1 MGRLNL
7 KAEDSTSEV
16 ILNYL
21 EANVSDEL
29 ANKINNGDKT
39 LSQCFNYIKTEAKK
53 EAVNGCAC
61 ISDATVFGWAI
72 HFFEEDAIKGEGFAK
87 GPAVAVATKTTAT
100 AEKVSIPVSEVEAKK
115 KAPKKAKADTFT
127 NVEQIGFDFGLFGG
141 SDGTDEA

>member
-72 HFFEEDAIKGEGFAK
+72 HFFEEDAIKGESFAK
-87 GPAVAVATKTTAT
+87 GPVGAVATKTTAP
-100 AEKVSIPVSEVEAKK
+100 KVTRDLQGWVNNRLIFKSCAKFEDFK
-115 KAPKKAKADTFT
+115 KQGETK
-127 NVEQIGFDFGLFGG
+127 
-141 SDGTDEA
+141 